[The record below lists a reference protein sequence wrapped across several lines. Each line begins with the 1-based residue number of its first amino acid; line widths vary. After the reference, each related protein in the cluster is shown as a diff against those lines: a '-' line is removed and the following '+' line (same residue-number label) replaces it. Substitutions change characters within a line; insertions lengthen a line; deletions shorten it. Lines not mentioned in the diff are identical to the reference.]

1 MANNETTED
10 SVSLHLAGL
19 GSKRILDERGS
30 GRGFHS
36 QILEQ
41 ATSCQLAP
49 MSPESHL
56 LQNTSQGLLNTD
68 KILFMISSTV

>member
-10 SVSLHLAGL
+10 SVSLHLAGP
-19 GSKRILDERGS
+19 GSKCILEERGS

-49 MSPESHL
+49 MCPASHL
-56 LQNTSQGLLNTD
+56 LQQTLLKTC
-68 KILFMISSTV
+68 STLENSFYDLIYS